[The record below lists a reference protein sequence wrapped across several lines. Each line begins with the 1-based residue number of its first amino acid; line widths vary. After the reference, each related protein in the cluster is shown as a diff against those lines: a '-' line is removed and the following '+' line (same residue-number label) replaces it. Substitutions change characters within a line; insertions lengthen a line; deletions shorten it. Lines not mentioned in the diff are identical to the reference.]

1 MIEKST
7 LDFLKTVK
15 KNNNR
20 EWFDK
25 NKEKYLAAKQN
36 IDVMTHAL
44 IKSFS
49 GFDKKLVGL
58 KAKDCVFRIYR
69 DVRFSKNKD
78 PYKSN
83 MGCAISP
90 GGRKAEEAGFYIHIE
105 PGKSFLAGGR
115 WMPSSD
121 HLKKIRQE
129 IDYNGKQL
137 HKILSDKNFKKYF
150 GKMDESD
157 EYKLSRPPKGYDKE
171 HPDVELLKLS
181 SYIVWHEYNDKDLTS
196 KSFLKKI
203 MKGAK
208 IMKPFLDFLNTAV
221 S

>member
-1 MIEKST
+1 MIQKST
-7 LDFLKTVK
+7 LDFLKALK
-15 KNNNR
+15 KNNNKD
-20 EWFDK
+20 WFDK

-36 IDVMTHAL
+36 IDEMAEAL

-49 GFDKKLVGL
+49 SFDKKLVGL

-69 DVRFSKNKD
+69 DVRFSKNKT
-78 PYKSN
+78 PYKTN

-115 WMPSSD
+115 WMPPAD

-129 IDYNGKQL
+129 IDYNGKKF

-150 GKMDESD
+150 GELDDSD
-157 EYKLSRPPKGYDKE
+157 EYKLSRPPKGYDKN
-171 HPDVELLKLS
+171 HPDIELLKLNS
-181 SYIVWHEYNDKDLTS
+181 FIVWHEYNEKEITS
-196 KSFLKKI
+196 KNFLKEI
-203 MKGAK
+203 TKGAK
-208 IMKPFLDFLNTAV
+208 MMQPFLDFLNTAID
-221 S
+221 